1 MAIGPG
7 ARVGPYEVTALLG
20 EGGMGK
26 IWRAHHAA
34 LKRDDALKVLPDAFV
49 ADPDRLARFH
59 REAQVL
65 ASLNHTNIAH
75 VYGLEDADGTKA
87 LVMELVEGPT
97 LADRI
102 VEGAIPLHE
111 ALSIA
116 KQVAEGLEAA
126 HEQGIVHRDL
136 KPANIKVRPDGT
148 VKVLDFGLAKAFEG
162 PPEGGHNVRD
172 GRSAGLQPD
181 LSLSPTITTPAM
193 TQVGVILGTAAY
205 MSPEQAKG
213 RPADKRSDIWSFG
226 CVLYE
231 MLTGRRAFD
240 GEDVGDTLAS
250 VIKSDPDWSLLSSSL
265 PPAVRTL
272 VERCLAKDRRKR
284 IGDIAVAQFVL
295 TEQAT
300 LNAPAGTRG
309 AFVTPPPL
317 WRRLAPIAAAVV
329 LTGAIAGIVAWRFTP
344 VEPRPVV
351 QFAITVSDEAL
362 TSGQPVAI
370 SPDGSQI
377 VYAANLQLHLRSL
390 ADTNARPIAGTLNPA
405 ATSRFPVFSP
415 DGRSVAFWSQGD
427 RTIRK
432 IPVTGGVSVPL
443 CEVPFPM
450 GLSWEGDWILFGHLG
465 GISRVSANGGTP
477 EVLATLKANEFG
489 STPRMLPGGR
499 AVMFSVAQGNTSE
512 FWDTAEIVAQDL
524 ASGERKVLVRGG
536 SDARYL
542 PTGHL
547 VYAVSGVLRAMP
559 FDLDGLN
566 VTGGAVPIVIG
577 VQRLSTR
584 IVSGLAAGNAYY
596 SVSDTGSLIYVPG
609 PVSPFARTGIALIE
623 RDGKP
628 KVMSLPPGTY
638 GFPRVSPDGK
648 RIVYGTDDGKEADVW
663 VYELSGQ
670 AQPRRLTFGGG
681 NRFPI
686 WSADGERVAFQSD
699 REGQRAIWWQRLDGT
714 AERLTTPNDK
724 DISHLPDSF
733 APDGRTLSYTE
744 RTATSSGLW
753 TLSLTDKKA
762 TAFDASTANFAGRSS
777 FSPDGRWLAYQSY
790 DVGTAGVLVQSFPPR
805 GVPNQIAMRLTATP
819 HHPFWS
825 RDGKELFYIPGPN
838 QFAVVRITT
847 QPAFS
852 VSNAE
857 LLPRGGFLE
866 GGPDAVRNID
876 VLPDGRFVGIVDL
889 GQSESG
895 EVSAPRINVVLNWFE
910 QLKGLA
916 PTK

>member
-1 MAIGPG
+1 MPIGPG
-7 ARVGPYEVTALLG
+7 ARIGAYEVTALIG

-26 IWRAHHAA
+26 VWRAHHAS
-34 LKRDDALKVLPDAFV
+34 LKRDDALKVLPDAVV
-49 ADPDRLARFH
+49 ADPERLARFN

-65 ASLNHTNIAH
+65 ASLNHPNIAH
-75 VYGLEDADGTKA
+75 VYGFEAADEAKA

-102 VEGAIPLHE
+102 AEGAIPVRE

-116 KQVAEGLEAA
+116 TQIAEALEAA

-148 VKVLDFGLAKAFEG
+148 VKVLDFGLAKAMEG
-162 PPEGGHNVRD
+162 PSEAGRYGDGGSVPLR
-172 GRSAGLQPD
+172 PD
-181 LSLSPTITTPAM
+181 LTLSPTITTPAM

-226 CVLYE
+226 CVLFE
-231 MLTGRRAFD
+231 MLTGRRAFH

-250 VIKSDPDWSLLSSSL
+250 VIKSDPDWSLLPPDL
-265 PPAVRTL
+265 PPAVRSL

-284 IGDIAVAQFVL
+284 IGDAAAAQFVL

-300 LNAPAGTRG
+300 LNAPARAATTIAER
-309 AFVTPPPL
+309 PRPL
-317 WRRLAPIAAAVV
+317 WRRLAPVAAAVV
-329 LTGAIAGIVAWRFTP
+329 MTAVIVGALAWRFTP
-344 VEPRPVV
+344 LEPRPVV
-351 QFAITVSDEAL
+351 QFSISASEGFAL

-390 ADTNARPIAGTLNPA
+390 ADTDARPIAGTLNVGGTA
-405 ATSRFPVFSP
+405 RFPVFSP
-415 DGRSVAFWSQGD
+415 DGKTVAFWSQSD

-443 CEVPFPM
+443 CEIQFPL
-450 GLSWEGDWILFGHLG
+450 GLSWDGDWILFGHLG
-465 GISRVSANGGTP
+465 GISRVSGNGGKP
-477 EVLATLKANEFG
+477 EVIVTLKANEFG
-489 STPRMLPGGR
+489 STPRMMPGGR

-512 FWDTAEIVAQDL
+512 LWDTAEIIAQDI
-524 ASGERKVLVRGG
+524 ASGERKVLLRGG

-547 VYAVSGVLRAMP
+547 VYAVSGVLRAVP
-559 FDLDGLN
+559 FDLEGLN
-566 VTGGAVPIVIG
+566 VTGGAVPVVLG

-584 IVSGLAAGNAYY
+584 VVSGLAAGNAYY

-609 PVSPFARTGIALIE
+609 PISTFARTGIALID
-623 RDGKP
+623 RDGKT
-628 KVMSLPPGTY
+628 KVMNLLPGTY

-648 RIVYGTDDGKEADVW
+648 RIVYGTDDGKEADIW

-670 AQPRRLTFGGG
+670 AQARRLTFGGG

-686 WSADGERVAFQSD
+686 WSPDGERVAFQSD
-699 REGQRAIWWQRLDGT
+699 REGDRAIWWQRLDGM
-714 AERLTTPNDK
+714 AERLTTPDEK
-724 DISHLPDSF
+724 DASHLPDSF
-733 APDGRTLSYTE
+733 TPDGKTLSYTA
-744 RTATSSGLW
+744 RKSATSGIW
-753 TLSLTDKKA
+753 MLSLTVRKA
-762 TAFDASTANFAGRSS
+762 TAFAASAAGAGRSA

-790 DVGTAGVLVQSFPPR
+790 DGGTAGVLVQSFPPR
-805 GVPNQIAMRLTATP
+805 GVPNQIAMRMSATP
-819 HHPFWS
+819 HHQFWS
-825 RDGKELFYIPGPN
+825 RDGKELFYLPGPN
-838 QFAVVRITT
+838 QFAVVRVTT

-857 LLPRGGFLE
+857 SLARGVFLE
-866 GGPDAVRNID
+866 GGPDAIRNID
-876 VLPDGRFVGIVDL
+876 ILPDGRFVGIVDL

-895 EVSAPRINVVLNWFE
+895 EVSAPRINVVLNWTE
-910 QLKGLA
+910 ELKRLA
-916 PTK
+916 PTP